1 MGSPAWPLSSTPL
14 AQRAAPRAVPE
25 RLTSAR
31 VSARQLVAA
40 HALALVAVAILGV
53 IHLPHPFHGDKALY
67 QFGGRVLAEG
77 GVLYVDF
84 WDLKKP
90 GVYLFHATA
99 GRLFGF
105 SELGVHLLE
114 LCWLLLL
121 SACMVQLT
129 ARWLERWWLAAL
141 GPIVTV
147 GMYYA
152 VVNLWHL
159 TQPAILT
166 SFPLFVAMWLAC
178 ADPGSPRRVRA
189 AFAASGAA
197 AGAAIIFKLAVAPI
211 PLAFWVVATVV
222 AVRGGER
229 PGDALRDRVLMGVA
243 GACAVTGAV
252 AAWFWNRGALQA
264 LVESTITFPAEAWW
278 ELGTERH
285 ARLGSSVR
293 WFLASVVPFLP
304 LTLLSVVG
312 WRGARRELPTLQLM
326 AWGIAGGLSVLLE
339 HYAWWPFDMLVLV
352 VPVGLLALRG
362 AEGAARRLEA
372 AAGRHRWAGPASR
385 VFPALALVAFA
396 PALRHWWEKAGPVL
410 HAAQSDEPDWM
421 EGYRRSFY
429 GPYDYTHRRMGF
441 LHRPD
446 ALPGAIYV
454 IGDPLYQLRSGRP
467 QAIPVNGW
475 ALETLGD
482 ERMRAVADQLQRAAP
497 AYVFVEAHYEAD
509 LLRRAP
515 ALRGWLARDYEPV
528 ARDEKGTWH
537 RRRRPAT
544 PAAP

>member
-1 MGSPAWPLSSTPL
+1 MIPATWRLSPPFLTRRAALD
-14 AQRAAPRAVPE
+14 AAPR
-25 RLTSAR
+25 RLTSIGCTPL
-31 VSARQLVAA
+31 QLFAA
-40 HALALVAVAILGV
+40 HAVSLAAVAILGG

-90 GVYLFHATA
+90 GIYLFHATA

-114 LCWLLLL
+114 LCWLLAP
-121 SACMVQLT
+121 SACMVQLV
-129 ARWLERWWLAAL
+129 AKWLERWWLAAL
-141 GPIVTV
+141 SPIVTV

-152 VVNLWHL
+152 VVSLWHL

-178 ADPGSPRRVRA
+178 TASGDPRRVRT

-197 AGAAIIFKLAVAPI
+197 AGVATVFKLAVAPI
-211 PLAFWVVATVV
+211 PLAFWLVATVV
-222 AVRGGER
+222 AVREGER
-229 PGDALRDRVLMGVA
+229 PGAALRDRVLMGVVGA
-243 GACAVTGAV
+243 GAVTAAV
-252 AAWFWNRGALQA
+252 AAWFWNRGALWA

-285 ARLGSSVR
+285 ARLGTSVR
-293 WFLASVVPFLP
+293 WFLGSVVPFVT

-326 AWGIAGGLSVLLE
+326 AWGVSGGLAVLLE

-352 VPVGLLALRG
+352 VPVGLLAVRG
-362 AEGAARRLEA
+362 VDGAARRLAA
-372 AAGRHRWAGPASR
+372 AAGRYRWAGPLSR
-385 VFPALALVAFA
+385 VFPALALVAFV
-396 PALRHWWEKAGPVL
+396 PALRHWWDKAGPVL
-410 HAAQSDEPDWM
+410 HAARSDEPDWM

-482 ERMRAVADQLQRAAP
+482 ERIRAVAEQLQRAAP
-497 AYVFVEAHYEAD
+497 AYVFVESRYQAD
-509 LLRRAP
+509 VMRRAP
-515 ALRGWLARDYEPV
+515 TLPDWLARHYEPV
-528 ARDEKGTWH
+528 AHDEKGTWH
-537 RRRRPAT
+537 RRRGPAT
-544 PAAP
+544 PAAR